1 VGKLLAQAL
10 GVPIIDLDDQIE
22 SAAGKTIREIF
33 DEGGESAFRQ
43 WETQC
48 LQQVAKQPPTVIA
61 LGGGAILSEQNRQ
74 WIGQTG
80 TCVWLQADAETLV
93 QRIRSDHSTAQRRP
107 ALTTLPEHQEVERLL
122 ADRDPLYRQVAD
134 HSVET
139 RGNSIEQVADLILA
153 LLDPQ

>member
-48 LQQVAKQPPTVIA
+48 LQQVAKQPPMVIA

-74 WIGQTG
+74 SIGQSG
-80 TCVWLQADAETLV
+80 TCVWLKADAETLLKRM
-93 QRIRSDHSTAQRRP
+93 QSDHSTAQRRP
-107 ALTTLPEHQEVERLL
+107 ALTTLPEHEEVKRLL
-122 ADRDPLYRQVAD
+122 ADREPLYRHVAD

-139 RGNSIEQVADLILA
+139 AGKSIEQVADLILT
-153 LLDPQ
+153 LLGQH